1 MVLAPLLHPL
11 GVFGTTEVISVF
23 LLVEPALLACRF
35 AGLSA
40 FGFGTVFLVPG
51 VAGVRREEKVTVL
64 ALALSDWFCH

>member
-1 MVLAPLLHPL
+1 L

-40 FGFGTVFLVPG
+40 FGFGTVFFYG
-51 VAGVRREEKVTVL
+51 VILWLDCVTIG
-64 ALALSDWFCH
+64 SHSIF